1 MTITLEPEAVEN
13 MMGED
18 ISAAN
23 PEEIAAIKTGADAVA
38 YWQKHGLIGDWADR
52 EDMKDPAAYAHS
64 LRRQAE
70 TRQRD

>member
-1 MTITLEPEAVEN
+1 MAITLEPKAMESV
-13 MMGED
+13 MGED
-18 ISAAN
+18 ISDAA

-52 EDMKDPAAYAHS
+52 EEMKDPAAYARA